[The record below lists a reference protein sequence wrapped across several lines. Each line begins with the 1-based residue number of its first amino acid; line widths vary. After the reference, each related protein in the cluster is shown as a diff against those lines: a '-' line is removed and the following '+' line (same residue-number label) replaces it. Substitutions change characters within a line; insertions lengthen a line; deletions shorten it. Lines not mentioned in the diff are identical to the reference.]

1 MSKRKI
7 AIILAIMC
15 FMIVVAILIQ
25 IRTIE
30 GINSPVLKSANDDNL
45 RDEVLKWK
53 DKYDTSASNLEK
65 AEKKIGKS

>member
-15 FMIVVAILIQ
+15 FIIVVAILIQ

-30 GINSPVLKSANDDNL
+30 GINSPVLKGTYNDNL

-53 DKYDTSASNLEK
+53 DKYDTSAINLEK
-65 AEKKIGKS
+65 AEKN